1 MVCQPCR
8 RAVDYDLRKVTTS
21 FISSIPGGLRPI
33 WRCLPLFVLGIWL
46 GGCGRNDIQVYR
58 VAKDTSAD
66 QSPPPARESA
76 ETGGSSPAPLQ
87 WKLPP
92 GWKEVPPGQ
101 MRVASFVV
109 EGKDGHQ
116 ADVSIVPLPGL
127 AGDDLANV
135 NRWRGQLSQPA
146 ITEEEM
152 GKSAQPVQM
161 AGESAK
167 LFDEAGT
174 VPDSGANARILA
186 AILRRGGVAWFFK
199 MTGDDALVAQ
209 QKPAFVNFLS
219 SIQFAPSSAG
229 GLPPDH
235 PSLGDVGPAAG
246 GSSPG
251 DSGKPQWNAPPTWQE
266 TSGGP
271 MLFAKFQIT
280 GDGDAQAAVN
290 IGVLGKEGG
299 GFLANVNRWRGQLGL
314 APMGEADLMKE
325 AGSLDV
331 AGGKAMVIDMN
342 GTDARTQQ
350 KARMIGAI
358 VSRPGQTWFYKLMG
372 NDQLVAR
379 ESAAFTNFVQT
390 VKYPNA
396 Q

>member
-1 MVCQPCR
+1 M
-8 RAVDYDLRKVTTS
+8 
-21 FISSIPGGLRPI
+21 
-33 WRCLPLFVLGIWL
+33 
-46 GGCGRNDIQVYR
+46 
-58 VAKDTSAD
+58 
-66 QSPPPARESA
+66 
-76 ETGGSSPAPLQ
+76 
-87 WKLPP
+87 
-92 GWKEVPPGQ
+92 
-101 MRVASFVV
+101 
-109 EGKDGHQ
+109 
-116 ADVSIVPLPGL
+116 SIVPLPGL

-135 NRWRGQLSQPA
+135 NRWRGQVNQPA
-146 ITEEEM
+146 VTEEEM
-152 GKSAQPVQM
+152 GKSGQPVQV
-161 AGESAK
+161 AGVSAK

-174 VPDSGANARILA
+174 LPESGAKARILA
-186 AILRRGGVAWFFK
+186 AVLRRDGVVWFFK

-209 QKPAFVNFLS
+209 QKPAFINFLS

-229 GLPPDH
+229 GQLPPDH
-235 PSLGDVGPAAG
+235 PSLGDAGPAAG

-251 DSGKPQWNAPPTWQE
+251 DSAKPVWDAPATWKE
-266 TSGGP
+266 TSAGP

-280 GDGDAQAAVN
+280 TDGDAQAAVN
-290 IGVLGKEGG
+290 ISVLGGDGG
-299 GFLANVNRWRGQLGL
+299 GPLANVNRWRGQLGL
-314 APMGEADLMKE
+314 APLGEADLMKE

-331 AGGKAMVIDMN
+331 AGGKAMFIDMT
-342 GTDARTQQ
+342 GSDPKTQQ